1 MKGEA
6 SMNQPVF
13 FGMVIVVGTLA
24 LIMAFIAY
32 QIRKIEWL
40 KRHGRPIV
48 AVVTSIRH
56 ETGKTPA
63 GFSRDNYYVTA
74 RWTHPRTRRT
84 YTFWTWVMN
93 SCPVYTQGELVPVL
107 IDPKNPKRYTME
119 F

>member
-1 MKGEA
+1 
-6 SMNQPVF
+6 MNQPVF

-56 ETGKTPA
+56 ETGKTSA

-84 YTFWTWVMN
+84 YTLLDM
-93 SCPVYTQGELVPVL
+93 GHELLSVL
-107 IDPKNPKRYTME
+107 YARRIGAGTD
-119 F
+119 